1 MSYST
6 LKDTIHEIG
15 LSYHKRIKR
24 TPIKRFSNCI
34 HSKNM
39 RQCTSI
45 IKIQYLS
52 NEDILI
58 DFDEM
63 GWDGNPKNSKGWI
76 PRMIFILFNIAIL
89 R

>member
-24 TPIKRFSNCI
+24 TPIKRFSNGI

-45 IKIQYLS
+45 I
-52 NEDILI
+52 
-58 DFDEM
+58 
-63 GWDGNPKNSKGWI
+63 
-76 PRMIFILFNIAIL
+76 
-89 R
+89 